1 MDQTGVSQN
10 RYSTGNGQLRD
21 LHREVT
27 DQIVAELE
35 TGVRPWVRPWSQTP
49 GLNIPANAVTGR
61 PYSGVNT
68 LLLWATRFRGWQLP
82 RFLTFKQAL
91 EAGGCVRK
99 GEHGH
104 RVVFVKGY
112 AREAEEQE
120 EPRRIRFL
128 KHFTVFNVAQ
138 CDGLPD
144 KFFAPPKPLNPDRRD
159 ADIDEFIAATGAKI
173 SEDRDAKEACYQH
186 GYDLVTLPP
195 FEAFRSK
202 AQYYSTL
209 FHELTHWTGHETRL
223 GRRADLQL
231 RFGPLSRAAEE
242 LVAELGAAFMC
253 AEFSVDGFVPHAAY
267 LEDYLG
273 LLKSDTKAIFAAA
286 SRAQAAVDF
295 LRELLLKEAAA

>member
-1 MDQTGVSQN
+1 LQTLA
-10 RYSTGNGQLRD
+10 LR
-21 LHREVT
+21 
-27 DQIVAELE
+27 
-35 TGVRPWVRPWSQTP
+35 
-49 GLNIPANAVTGR
+49 
-61 PYSGVNT
+61 
-68 LLLWATRFRGWQLP
+68 LLDGG
-82 RFLTFKQAL
+82 
-91 EAGGCVRK
+91 EASS
-99 GEHGH
+99 E
-104 RVVFVKGY
+104 
-112 AREAEEQE
+112 
-120 EPRRIRFL
+120 
-128 KHFTVFNVAQ
+128 
-138 CDGLPD
+138 
-144 KFFAPPKPLNPDRRD
+144 PLNPDRRD